1 MRSKAAKD
9 LGPDDINVAYW
20 HLAKRLYEVAF
31 ELLGVGTIEPDLM
44 AAAQGAMGRNK
55 MCTKVLSR
63 LLTGFALQFGA
74 TLQATTYPHV
84 DQQDLPALTH
94 ISLVRCGEW
103 SSLPTCMGV
112 CTCQRSPAMRLPP
125 GQLT

>member
-1 MRSKAAKD
+1 M
-9 LGPDDINVAYW
+9 GP
-20 HLAKRLYEVAF
+20 
-31 ELLGVGTIEPDLM
+31 
-44 AAAQGAMGRNK
+44 NK
-55 MCTKVLSR
+55 MCTEVLSR

-112 CTCQRSPAMRLPP
+112 CTCQRSPAMPLPP